1 MATIDRNKVA
11 ERVRFLMGDVSE
23 NQLSQ
28 ETLLNIIE
36 ECITIYGD
44 DDKFECE
51 VTYCALLKAIRYMIN
66 KQNSNQGGDSG
77 TLVGSKEKVGELL
90 IEKRFSSDS
99 SSNGSSGWEK
109 MYDYY
114 LKHPEDVCP
123 SLVPDGGSG
132 SGLVLI
138 GGVEQDEYER
148 VQSDPN
154 SRNAYD
160 YNVSHKYNPRRTNKL
175 RRYSNSSIGRGF
187 TFRR

>member
-23 NQLSQ
+23 SQLSQ
-28 ETLLNIIE
+28 ETLLKIIE
-36 ECITIYGD
+36 DCITIYGD

-51 VTYCALLKAIRYMIN
+51 VTYCALLKSIRYMIN
-66 KQNSNQGGDSG
+66 KQNNSQGGDSG
-77 TLVGSKEKVGELL
+77 TLIASKEKVGDLSV
-90 IEKRFSSDS
+90 EKRFSSS
-99 SSNGSSGWEK
+99 SSTNTSSGWEK

-123 SLVPDGGSG
+123 SLVPEGSG
-132 SGLVLI
+132 NKLVLI

-160 YNVSHKYNPRRTNKL
+160 YNVSHKYNSQRVNRL
-175 RRYSNSSIGRGF
+175 RRYNNSNRGRGF
-187 TFRR
+187 TFKK